1 MDSSQSS
8 SFIPKSPVRG
18 AVNKRRVRKI
28 YVITYLIYVFFL
40 GTLLAAGATWFLK
53 YSAEQSLTAVQNSLT
68 EERNRFNQ
76 SDLHL
81 VQEIDQ
87 RMAES
92 NQLLNSQVSIAS
104 VFEAIEDVTLAS
116 VNMNG
121 FLYEKTIN
129 SSLVMTLNAR
139 AADFNTTQFQR
150 QVLSANPVLAGSDL
164 IEVEYGAQTDAL
176 TAAVSDF
183 VTFTISKTINPA
195 TVPPNTTQD
204 NFSVPAIETVVN
216 ELPGREDRGG
226 TEDSL
231 PVTDDAVPAQ

>member
-1 MDSSQSS
+1 MDSSQAS
-8 SFIPKSPVRG
+8 SFIPKTPVRG
-18 AVNKRRVRKI
+18 AVNKRRVRKV

-53 YSAEQSLTAVQNSLT
+53 YSVEQSLTEVQSSLA

-76 SDLHL
+76 SDLSL
-81 VQEIDQ
+81 VQELDQ
-87 RMAES
+87 RMTEAS
-92 NQLLNSQVSIAS
+92 QLLNSQVSVAS

-116 VNMNG
+116 VNMTG

-150 QVLSANPVLAGSDL
+150 QVLSANPVLAGSD
-164 IEVEYGAQTDAL
+164 IVSVEYGAQTD
-176 TAAVSDF
+176 TVSAAVSDF

-195 TVPPNTTQD
+195 TVPPDTTAN
-204 NFSVPAIETVVN
+204 NFSVPSSDTMLNGLTDVS
-216 ELPGREDRGG
+216 
-226 TEDSL
+226 DSTSV
-231 PVTDDAVPAQ
+231 PVTDEMTPVQ